1 MGLFNRVVDNLEERR
16 ERVLNGKINC
26 IPCPFQRFRSEW
38 SGIEQGKYYAVTAQ
52 QKVGKTKVAN
62 YMFLFHPL
70 LYAMQHPDELRVKFF
85 YISLEMSEEELYQ
98 QFICHLLFIIS
109 HGRCRFSPK
118 ELKSTDKE
126 NPIDQEILDII
137 HSDEYRPYFEFFDA
151 HVEIISSIRNPTG
164 INKLMRDYA
173 RTNGTQYKKTI
184 DFVNNKTGEIT
195 PTEVDSHYV
204 ANDPDEYV
212 FVMID
217 HISLIQPESG
227 MTLKDSMTKL
237 SSDYLVGLRN
247 KYRYIP
253 VVIQQQAIA
262 GESIDNIKMSKLKP
276 SVADLGESKIL
287 SRDYNVMFGLFSP
300 FRHEM
305 HDYMGYSI
313 DKFRDS
319 IRFMEIV
326 ISREGGGG
334 TTCPLYFDGA
344 TDFFKELPLP
354 FEVGKLKQVYDIVN
368 EIQAVKPKIALHF
381 FKLIINNIKYKKCR
395 EF

>member
-1 MGLFNRVVDNLEERR
+1 MGLFDRVVGNLEERR
-16 ERVLNGKINC
+16 DRVLSGKINC
-26 IPCPFQRFRSEW
+26 IPCPFPRFRSEW
-38 SGIEQGKYYAVTAQ
+38 SGIEQGRYYGVTAQ
-52 QKVGKTKVAN
+52 QKVGKTKLAN

-70 LYAMQHPDELRVKFF
+70 LYAMQHPNELRVKFF

-98 QFICHLLFIIS
+98 QFICHLLYIVS
-109 HGRCRFSPK
+109 RGQHRFSPK

-126 NPIDQEILDII
+126 NPIAPEILAII
-137 HSDEYRPYFEFFDA
+137 RSDEYKAYFEFFDS

-173 RTNGTQYKKTI
+173 RANGTQYKKI
-184 DFVNNKTGEIT
+184 INFKDNKTGEIT
-195 PTEVDSHYV
+195 PTEVDSHYI

-212 FVMID
+212 IIITD

-237 SSDYLVGLRN
+237 SSDYFVGVRN

-262 GESIDNIKMSKLKP
+262 GESTDNIKLGKLKP

-287 SRDYNVMFGLFSP
+287 SRDYNVLFGLFSP
-300 FRHEM
+300 YRHEM

-313 DKFRDS
+313 DKFRDNA
-319 IRFMEIV
+319 RFMEII

-344 TDFFKELPLP
+344 IDYFRELPLP
-354 FEVGKLKQVYDIVN
+354 FEVAKLKQVYDVVN
-368 EIQAVKPKIALHF
+368 VIQTAKPKIVLHF
-381 FKLIINNIKYKKCR
+381 FKVIINNIKNIKNV
-395 EF
+395 

>member
-1 MGLFNRVVDNLEERR
+1 MGLFNRVIDNLEERR
-16 ERVLNGKINC
+16 DRVLSGKINC
-26 IPCPFQRFRSEW
+26 IPCPFPRFRSEW
-38 SGIEQGKYYAVTAQ
+38 SGIEQGKYYAITAQ
-52 QKVGKTKVAN
+52 QKIGKTKAAN

-70 LYAMQHPDELRVKFF
+70 IYAMQHSDELRIKFF

-98 QFICHLLFIIS
+98 QFICHLLYIVS
-109 HGRCRFSPK
+109 RGQYRFSPK
-118 ELKSTDKE
+118 ELKSTDKD

-137 HSDEYRPYFEFFDA
+137 KSDEYKPYFDFFDS

-173 RTNGTQYKKTI
+173 KANGTQYKKI
-184 DFVNNKTGEIT
+184 INFKDNETGEIT
-195 PTEVDSHYV
+195 PTQVDDYYK

-212 FVMID
+212 FLLID

-227 MTLKDSMTKL
+227 MNLKDSMTKL
-237 SSDYLVGLRN
+237 SSDYLVKLRN

-253 VVIQQQAIA
+253 VIIQQQAIA
-262 GESIDNIKMSKLKP
+262 GESIDNIKLGKLKP

-287 SRDYNVMFGLFSP
+287 SRDYNVLFGLFSP

-313 DKFRDS
+313 DKFRDN
-319 IRFMEIV
+319 IRFMEI
-326 ISREGGGG
+326 ITAREGGGG

-344 TDFFKELPLP
+344 IDYFRELPLP
-354 FEVGKLKQVYDIVN
+354 FETVKIKQVYDVVN
-368 EIQAVKPKIALHF
+368 IIQAVKPKIALHF
-381 FKLIINNIKYKKCR
+381 FKTMIDKYKK
-395 EF
+395 